1 MLWVN
6 SNKGRE
12 IVLRQNKLFYGYV
25 FKIESICSFVA
36 FLKAEGNALQQL
48 MQIRLICRNS
58 NFENDLCKLFYL
70 RIICP
75 LSDHTITNGTITKV

>member
-48 MQIRLICRNS
+48 M
-58 NFENDLCKLFYL
+58 
-70 RIICP
+70 
-75 LSDHTITNGTITKV
+75 

>member
-12 IVLRQNKLFYGYV
+12 IVLRQNKLFYSYV

-48 MQIRLICRNS
+48 M
-58 NFENDLCKLFYL
+58 
-70 RIICP
+70 
-75 LSDHTITNGTITKV
+75 